1 MLTVV
6 ISVAEEMWEPHHGT
20 APWDNFSS
28 VQNNAYENDKGFYLR
43 EIAVKFI

>member
-20 APWDNFSS
+20 AS